1 MPSSSSPFLLTARDA
16 DRLARRAAA
25 GLRATAGLRD
35 GDIVAFCLPGSVDLL
50 AAILGASRSGLR
62 PAVMNPGLTPAERAV
77 QRSILGDPHCIEDR
91 VALAALFGDATMDIA
106 EVPLTRTMHFT
117 SGTTGVPKAV
127 TNGVLDERTAR
138 AVVDDE
144 LAVWDLG
151 PSDRFLMCSPL
162 HHTVA
167 VRFATSVLAA
177 GGELLVTPHFEAG
190 AALNSLRVDQPT
202 AAFMVPTHL
211 QRVLGHPSLGHDE
224 RFSSL
229 RYLAHAGS
237 ACPPALKRAAM
248 ERVGGRGVLEF
259 YGASETQFAFCTQEE
274 WLERP
279 GTVGRA
285 RQGRTLSIRPLDAD
299 HGAGDGVG
307 TIWCDVPE
315 FARWSYLGQPVATA
329 ASWDGTSCTVGDL
342 GTLDDDGFLFLTG
355 RRHDLI
361 ISGGVNVYPAEV
373 EAALAGTDGVTE
385 LAIFGWDDP
394 TWGQRVCCAL
404 VGDDGAEARLR
415 ERAIEHLAP
424 FKRPKDY
431 YRLDALPM
439 TSTGKVLRRL
449 LGEAVGLAT

>member
-1 MPSSSSPFLLTARDA
+1 VTAKEA
-16 DRLARRAAA
+16 DRLARQAAA
-25 GLRATAGLRD
+25 GLRSRAGRND
-35 GDIVAFCLPGSVDLL
+35 GDIVAFCIPGSVALL
-50 AAILGASRSGLR
+50 GAILGASRSGLR
-62 PAVMNPGLTPAERAV
+62 PAVMNPGLTPAERSV
-77 QRSILGDPHCIEDR
+77 QRSILGDPLCIETEED
-91 VALAALFGDATMDIA
+91 LAALFGGSEMDIA

-127 TNGVLDERTAR
+127 TNGLLDERTAR
-138 AVVDDE
+138 TVVEDE

-167 VRFATSVLAA
+167 VRFATSVLTA

-190 AALNSLRVDQPT
+190 AALASLREDQPT

-211 QRVLGHPSLGHDE
+211 QRVLGHSDLGHDE

-237 ACPPALKRAAM
+237 ACPPALKRAAI
-248 ERVGGRGVLEF
+248 ERVGGKGVLEF
-259 YGASETQFAFCTQEE
+259 YGASETQFAFCSQEE

-285 RQGRTLSIRPLDAD
+285 RSGRTLSIRPLEGD
-299 HGAGDGVG
+299 HDAGDGVG

-315 FARWSYLGQPVATA
+315 FARWSYLGQPAATA
-329 ASWDGTSCTVGDL
+329 AAWDGASCTVGDL

-361 ISGGVNVYPAEV
+361 ISGGVNVYPAEI
-373 EAALAGTDGVTE
+373 EAALAGTNGVTE
-385 LAIFGWDDP
+385 LAIFGWEDP
-394 TWGQRVCCAL
+394 TWGQRVCCAV
-404 VGDDGAEARLR
+404 VGDDGAVERLR
-415 ERAIEHLAP
+415 ARAQTDLAP

-449 LGEAVGLAT
+449 LGEAVGLAD